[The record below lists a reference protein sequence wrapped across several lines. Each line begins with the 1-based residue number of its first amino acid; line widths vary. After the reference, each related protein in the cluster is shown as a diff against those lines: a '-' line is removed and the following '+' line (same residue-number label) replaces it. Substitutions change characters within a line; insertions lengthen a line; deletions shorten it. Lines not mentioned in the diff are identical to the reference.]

1 MIVVEGG
8 QTVVTGSRMDVVSD
22 LAALIIHFNEHRKG
36 DLTEAMEIA
45 KGENNGLRTKKEV
58 Y

>member
-8 QTVVTGSRMDVVSD
+8 QTVVTGSRMDVVCD
-22 LAALIIHFNEHRKG
+22 LAALIIHFNNHRKG

-45 KGENNGLRTKKEV
+45 KETRGNGSKSNE
-58 Y
+58 